1 MSKREKFTSTRT
13 RKRKPITPILQF
25 SIVEQSGIIIF
36 HRRFEESR
44 MDEIL
49 FSGFS
54 AAIIAFARELGT
66 ELYSIQMADIL
77 YYFKDVG
84 SFFYV
89 VGVPPRVRKRAIKS
103 FLKTLEEEILSLNL
117 DSMINEGVYY
127 ITEDFQSFLLQHIIK
142 FQIEYNKK
150 RPVST
155 T

>member
-1 MSKREKFTSTRT
+1 MSRKEKFTSTRT
-13 RKRKPITPILQF
+13 RRRKPITPILQF

-36 HRRFEESR
+36 HRSFEESR

-66 ELYSIQMADIL
+66 ELYSIQMANIL

-84 SFFYV
+84 TFFYV
-89 VGVPPRVRKRAIKS
+89 VGVPPRVRKRDIKR
-103 FLKTLEEEILSLNL
+103 FLKTLEAEILSLNL
-117 DSMINEGVYY
+117 NSMINEGVYY

-142 FQIEYNKK
+142 FQIEYNQKK
-150 RPVST
+150 PAST
-155 T
+155 A

>member
-1 MSKREKFTSTRT
+1 MSKKEKFMSTRT
-13 RKRKPITPILQF
+13 RRRKPITPILQF
-25 SIVEQSGIIIF
+25 SIVEQSGIIIL
-36 HRRFEESR
+36 HRSFEESR

-66 ELYSIQMADIL
+66 ELYSIQMANIL

-84 SFFYV
+84 TFFYV
-89 VGVPPRVRKRAIKS
+89 VGVPPIVRKRDIKR

-117 DSMINEGVYY
+117 NSMINEGVYY

-142 FQIEYNKK
+142 FQIEYNQKK
-150 RPVST
+150 PASSS
-155 T
+155 